1 MAVKKYV
8 LDYHAAKLGCQIKWL
23 IAKSQSKRLVPFVD
37 YIRCDLDG
45 ENYTFLKASHG
56 DFKEVAFAEFHEK
69 QHKQGNVVSFYYT
82 AWIETDLDKHPI
94 FKKALS
100 FSSQYVEVALGF
112 KINGEVIRHC
122 YETIAEYPVLF
133 SKTSDE

>member
-1 MAVKKYV
+1 MADKKYV

-23 IAKSQSKRLVPFVD
+23 IDKSQSKRLVPFVD

-82 AWIETDLDKHPI
+82 AWIILTPFIDPKVTWFH
-94 FKKALS
+94 AL
-100 FSSQYVEVALGF
+100 FPARWWAFAIPTALLVVAL
-112 KINGEVIRHC
+112 
-122 YETIAEYPVLF
+122 TMIATFVGIVSLQGR
-133 SKTSDE
+133 